1 MEQKNYQPIQPAV
14 YMPETD
20 AFTNAINQLSAVN
33 GALAQENRTLTQ
45 RLGQVEDKTYQQIT
59 AAYQKAWLQE
69 VTRYED
75 ISFFVDQSSKKPMVC
90 LQNRVGYYTAKKLSD
105 CCDFSVEYGFDPVLE
120 ERTICVTFCTGMQKS
135 RSFTIPER
143 DYQAAALYDRFLACG
158 GSVCYGKQSGV
169 CAGMFFRFI
178 SSLLAQA
185 PAEVSVPGWQRL
197 HDRWTFQPGDG
208 TEWAEPLLCCS
219 ALEHSG
225 QAVYTLARVYGAL
238 KGRLPQEI
246 CLSRPICLVGS
257 ACPQAALSLN
267 DPPKEFARGL
277 KQGKYQPWVFVGP
290 EAVSNYRSQT
300 NMARL
305 VTQASSGASTV
316 YFVCTRA
323 LSPLQRDH
331 CLVIEMDERPSGEP
345 FHQARLSDLM
355 NQVEKNPDVFD
366 NMVGKAYRSALDA
379 VDEDS
384 RVRQDL
390 IALRV
395 AAAVVDWYFANT
407 IATEQE
413 TNIVAEKLQSALG
426 EALTQW
432 VGVNSPDILQRF
444 RSVLYAAK
452 REQKFRVELLQ
463 GASEDACRTPCV
475 FCDDSYYYI
484 PFRLLKQIIA
494 EYLPDFQPSCLF
506 LALKEAG
513 VLGEPVKR
521 YLTTESGYRKEMRFR
536 TLSRAKLRIPGQ
548 RELMSV

>member
-1 MEQKNYQPIQPAV
+1 MEEKNYQSFYPAV

-20 AFTNAINQLSAVN
+20 AYTNAIERLNAANEALNQ
-33 GALAQENRTLTQ
+33 QNRMLTKTLE
-45 RLGQVEDKTYQQIT
+45 QVENKAYQQIT
-59 AAYQKAWLQE
+59 AANQKAWLQE
-69 VTRYED
+69 ATRYEE
-75 ISFFVDQSSKKPMVC
+75 ISFFVNRSNKKPMVC
-90 LQNRVGYYTAKKLSD
+90 LQNSFGHYTVKKLSD
-105 CCDFSVEYGFDPVLE
+105 CCDFSAKYGFDPVLE
-120 ERTICVTFCTGMQKS
+120 ERTICVTFCTGTQDS

-143 DYQAAALYDRFLACG
+143 NYQAAALYDRFLACG
-158 GSVCYGKQSGV
+158 GSVCYGKQNNI

-185 PAEVSVPGWQRL
+185 PAELAVPGWQRL
-197 HDRWTFQPGDG
+197 HDSWTFQPVDG
-208 TEWAEPLLCCS
+208 AEWSEPLLCCS

-225 QAVYTLARVYGAL
+225 QAVYALARIYGAL
-238 KGRLPQEI
+238 KGRLPQEV

-257 ACPQAALSLN
+257 ACPQTALSLN

-277 KQGKYQPWVFVGP
+277 KQGKYQPWVFVGS
-290 EAVSNYRSQT
+290 EAASNYRSQT
-300 NMARL
+300 NMEKL

-316 YFVCTRA
+316 YFVCTRT
-323 LSPLQRDH
+323 LTPLQRDL
-331 CLVIEMDERPSGEP
+331 CLVIEMDERPSGES

-355 NQVEKNPDVFD
+355 DQIEKNPDVFD
-366 NMVGKAYRSALDA
+366 NTVGKAYRSAFDA

-384 RVRQDL
+384 SVRQDL

-395 AAAVVDWYFANT
+395 AAAVVEWYFANT
-407 IATEQE
+407 IATEEE

-432 VGVNSPDILQRF
+432 EGMNAPDILQRF
-444 RSVLYAAK
+444 RSVLYSAK
-452 REQKFRVELLQ
+452 REGKFRVEPLK
-463 GASEDACRTPCV
+463 GASEDACWTPCV

-484 PFRLLKQIIA
+484 PFRLLKQIIT
-494 EYLPDFQPSCLF
+494 EYLPDFQPNCL
-506 LALKEAG
+506 LLTLKEAG

-521 YLTTESGYRKEMRFR
+521 YLTTGSGYRKEMRFR

>member
-1 MEQKNYQPIQPAV
+1 MEEKNYQLIHPAV
-14 YMPETD
+14 YMPETN
-20 AFTNAINQLSAVN
+20 AFTNAIDQLNTVN
-33 GALAQENRTLTQ
+33 EALSQQNWMLTKTLE
-45 RLGQVEDKTYQQIT
+45 QVENKTYQQIT

-69 VTRYED
+69 VTRYEE
-75 ISFFVDQSSKKPMVC
+75 ISFFVDQSSKRPMVC
-90 LQNRVGYYTAKKLSD
+90 LQNRVGHYTVKKLSD

-120 ERTICVTFCTGMQKS
+120 ERTICVTFCTEMQNS
-135 RSFTIPER
+135 RSFAIPER
-143 DYQAAALYDRFLACG
+143 GYRAAALYDRFLACG

-277 KQGKYQPWVFVGP
+277 KQGKYRPWVFVGP

-300 NMARL
+300 NMAKL
-305 VTQASSGASTV
+305 VAQASSGASTV

-331 CLVIEMDERPSGEP
+331 CLVMEMDERPSGEP

-355 NQVEKNPDVFD
+355 NQIEKNPDVFD

-395 AAAVVDWYFANT
+395 TADVVAWYFANT

-413 TNIVAEKLQSALG
+413 TNIVVEKLRAALD

-432 VGVNSPDILQRF
+432 EGMNTPDILNRF
-444 RSVLYAAK
+444 RSVLYEAK
-452 REQKFRVELLQ
+452 RERKFRVEPLK
-463 GASEDACRTPCV
+463 GASEDACRTSCV
-475 FCDDSYYYI
+475 FYDDSYYYI
-484 PFRLLKQIIA
+484 PFHLLKRIVT
-494 EYLPDFQPSCLF
+494 EYLPDFQPNCLF

-521 YLTTESGYRKEMRFR
+521 YLTTESGYRKEMRLR

>member
-1 MEQKNYQPIQPAV
+1 MEEKNYQLIYPAV
-14 YMPETD
+14 YMPDTNV
-20 AFTNAINQLSAVN
+20 FTNAIDQLNAVN
-33 GALAQENRTLTQ
+33 EALSQQNWMLTKTLE
-45 RLGQVEDKTYQQIT
+45 QVENKTYQQIT

-69 VTRYED
+69 VTRYEE

-90 LQNRVGYYTAKKLSD
+90 LQNRVGHYTAKKLSD

-120 ERTICVTFCTGMQKS
+120 ERTICVTFCTEMQNS
-135 RSFTIPER
+135 RSFAIPER
-143 DYQAAALYDRFLACG
+143 SYQAAALYDRFLACG
-158 GSVCYGKQSGV
+158 GSVCYGKQNNI

-185 PAEVSVPGWQRL
+185 PAEVAVPGWQRL
-197 HDRWTFQPGDG
+197 HDRWTFQPIDG
-208 TEWAEPLLCCS
+208 TEWSEPLLCCS

-238 KGRLPQEI
+238 KGRLPLDI

-257 ACPQAALSLN
+257 ACPQTAVSLD
-267 DPPKEFARGL
+267 DPPKEFTRGL
-277 KQGKYQPWVFVGP
+277 KQRKYQPWVFVGP
-290 EAVSNYRSQT
+290 EAVFNYHSQT
-300 NMARL
+300 NMAKL

-316 YFVCTRA
+316 YFVCART
-323 LSPLQRDH
+323 LTPLQRDC
-331 CLVIEMDERPSGEP
+331 CLVIEMDERPSGAP

-355 NQVEKNPDVFD
+355 NQIEKNPDVFD
-366 NMVGKAYRSALDA
+366 NMVSKAYRSALDA

-395 AAAVVDWYFANT
+395 AAAVVEWYFANT

-413 TNIVAEKLQSALG
+413 TKIVVGTLQSALD

-432 VGVNSPDILQRF
+432 EGMNMPDILNRF
-444 RSVLYAAK
+444 RSVLYEAK
-452 REQKFRVELLQ
+452 RAGEFCVEPLK
-463 GASEDACRTPCV
+463 GASEDACRTSCV

-484 PFRLLKQIIA
+484 PFHLLKRIVT

-521 YLTTESGYRKEMRFR
+521 YLTTESGYRKEMRLR

>member
-1 MEQKNYQPIQPAV
+1 MEEKNYQSFYPAV

-20 AFTNAINQLSAVN
+20 AYTNAIEKLNAANEALNQ
-33 GALAQENRTLTQ
+33 QNRMLTKTLE
-45 RLGQVEDKTYQQIT
+45 QVENKAYQQIT
-59 AAYQKAWLQE
+59 AANQKAWLQE
-69 VTRYED
+69 ATRYEE
-75 ISFFVDQSSKKPMVC
+75 ISFFVAQSSKQPMVC
-90 LQNRVGYYTAKKLSD
+90 LQNSFGHYTAKKLSD
-105 CCDFSVEYGFDPVLE
+105 CCDFSVKYGFDPVLE
-120 ERTICVTFCTGMQKS
+120 ERTICVTFCTGTQNS

-158 GSVCYGKQSGV
+158 GSVCYGKQNNI

-185 PAEVSVPGWQRL
+185 PAEVAVPGWQRL

-208 TEWAEPLLCCS
+208 SEWSEPLLCCS
-219 ALEHSG
+219 TLEHSG
-225 QAVYTLARVYGAL
+225 QAVYALARIYGAL
-238 KGRLPQEI
+238 KGRLPQEV
-246 CLSRPICLVGS
+246 CLSHPICLVGS
-257 ACPQAALSLN
+257 ACPQTSVSLD

-277 KQGKYQPWVFVGP
+277 KQRKYQPWVFVGP

-300 NMARL
+300 NMAKL

-316 YFVCTRA
+316 YFVCART
-323 LSPLQRDH
+323 LTPLQRDC
-331 CLVIEMDERPSGEP
+331 CLVMEMDERPSGAP

-355 NQVEKNPDVFD
+355 SQIEKNPDVFD
-366 NMVGKAYRSALDA
+366 NMVSKAYRSALDA

-395 AAAVVDWYFANT
+395 AAAVVEWYFAST
-407 IATEQE
+407 IATEEE
-413 TNIVAEKLQSALG
+413 TNIVVETLQSALDK
-426 EALTQW
+426 ALTQW
-432 VGVNSPDILQRF
+432 EGMNTPDILNRF
-444 RSVLYAAK
+444 RSVLYEAK
-452 REQKFRVELLQ
+452 RAWKFCVEPLK

-475 FCDDSYYYI
+475 FYDDSYYYI
-484 PFRLLKQIIA
+484 PFHLLKRIVT
-494 EYLPDFQPSCLF
+494 EYLPDFQPNCLF

-521 YLTTESGYRKEMRFR
+521 YLTTESGYRKEMRLR

-548 RELMSV
+548 RELLSV